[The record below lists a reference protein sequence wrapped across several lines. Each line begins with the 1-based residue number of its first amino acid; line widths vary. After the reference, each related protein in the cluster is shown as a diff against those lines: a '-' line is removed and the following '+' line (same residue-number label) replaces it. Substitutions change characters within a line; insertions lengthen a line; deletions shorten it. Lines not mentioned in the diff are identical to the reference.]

1 MIGIFDSG
9 FGGLSV
15 LKEVQKA
22 LPHHSYLYLGDT
34 ARAPYGNRDMDAV
47 YRFTKE
53 GVEFLFNHGCKLV
66 VIACN
71 TASAKALRKLQQ
83 EYAVTHPRRK
93 VLGVIIP
100 AVEEAVEKTKNGR
113 IGVIGTH
120 GTVASETFPREF
132 EKRLPEAVIFQRA
145 CPLLVSLV
153 ETGEHTSP
161 KADAL
166 LKKYLGPLLAQ
177 DIDTLVLGCT
187 HYGHLEKKIRAVAGK
202 RVRIISE
209 GKVIA
214 QKLTEYLKRHPE
226 IASRLSKRKE
236 MTFYTT
242 GREEKFR
249 TLGSKFFGK
258 PITPRKVGVLELTK
272 QNT

>member
-1 MIGIFDSG
+1 MIGVFDSG

-22 LPHHSYLYLGDT
+22 LPRYSYMYLGDT
-34 ARAPYGNRDMDAV
+34 ARAPYGNREMDEV

-53 GVEFLFNHGCKLV
+53 GVEFLFNHGCTLV

-83 EYAVTHPRRK
+83 EYAVTHPKRK
-93 VLGVIIP
+93 ILGVIIP
-100 AVEEAVEKTKNGR
+100 AVEEAIEKTKNGR

-120 GTVASETFPREF
+120 GTVTSETFLREF
-132 EKRLPEAVIFQRA
+132 EKRFPDSVVFQRA

-166 LKKYLGPLLAQ
+166 LKKYLSPLLAQ

-187 HYGHLEKKIRAVAGK
+187 HYGHLEKKIRAVVGK
-202 RVRIISE
+202 RMKLISE

-214 QKLTEYLKRHPE
+214 RKLKEYLKRHPE
-226 IASRLSKRKE
+226 IASNLSKSKE
-236 MTFYTT
+236 RTFYTT

-249 TLGSKFFGK
+249 ILGSKFFGK
-258 PITPRKVGVLELTK
+258 TLAPKRVGVLELSK
-272 QNT
+272 KNT